1 MSNSRKPTILQS
13 FLPIIFLVVMLFFN
27 VWFFGED
34 SSYGYNQMALLF
46 AAALAGVIALL
57 NKKKWSDLLEGI
69 TESLNSALGAIL
81 ILFMIGALAGT
92 WLISGVVPTMIFYGL
107 KILNPTIFLF
117 AACVIS
123 SIISLATGSSWSTV
137 ATVGVALLGIGSA
150 LGLEEGWIAGA
161 IISGAYFGDKMSPLS
176 DTTNLAP
183 AVAGGELFSHIRHM
197 IWTTAPTMTISLL
210 VFLVAGLFGTGEASQ
225 AEIDLLLNGLSE
237 KFWISPLL
245 LLVPVSVIIMIVKKM
260 PALPALFFG
269 ALLGGIAALV
279 AQPAIVNEVSG
290 IADDYVKSGYI
301 AFLKSMA
308 LGTEL
313 SSENPALQD
322 LLGAGGMFG
331 MMNTIWLIVCAM
343 TFGGVMFAS
352 GMLQRITGEVLRF
365 VTNTASLIGSTVL
378 TCLFFNVTAADQYL
392 AILVPGKMFQKA
404 YADRGLKPENL
415 SRTLED
421 AGTVTSVLIPWNT
434 CGVAQAGV
442 LGVATGTYAP
452 YAIFNWLSPIMT
464 YWFALWGWK
473 INYISEEQKED

>member
-1 MSNSRKPTILQS
+1 MSQSRTPSLLQS
-13 FLPIIFLVVMLFFN
+13 FLPIIFLIGMLGMN

-46 AAALAGVIALL
+46 AATMAGIIGMV
-57 NKKKWSDLLEGI
+57 NGFSWKDLLDGI
-69 TESLNSALGAIL
+69 THSIQSALPAIL
-81 ILFMIGALAGT
+81 ILLFIGALAGT
-92 WLISGVVPTMIFYGL
+92 WLVSGIVPTMIYYGL

-123 SIISLATGSSWSTV
+123 AIVSVATGSSWSTV
-137 ATVGVALLGIGSA
+137 ATVGLALLGIGTA
-150 LGLEEGWIAGA
+150 LGIGEGWIAGA

-197 IWTTAPTMTISLL
+197 IWTTGPSITVALI
-210 VFLVAGLFGTGEASQ
+210 VFLVAGFTVSGEASRDTIE
-225 AEIDLLLNGLSE
+225 AMLSGLEST
-237 KFWISPLL
+237 FNISAA
-245 LLVPVSVIIMIVKKM
+245 LLVVPLVVIGMIVKKV
-260 PALPALFFG
+260 PALPALMFG
-269 ALLGGIAALV
+269 SVLGGLVAIV
-279 AQPAIVNEVSG
+279 AQPDVVTIISG
-290 IADDYVKSGYI
+290 ETENYAKAAYI
-301 AFLKSMA
+301 AFFQSLA
-308 LGTEL
+308 LETSVPAEL
-313 SSENPALQD
+313 EALEK
-322 LLGAGGMFG
+322 LLSAGGMFG

-343 TFGGVMFAS
+343 TFGGVMFAT
-352 GMLQRITGEVLRF
+352 GMLQRITSEILRF
-365 VTNTASLIGSTVL
+365 VTNTASLVGSTVL

-404 YADRGLKPENL
+404 YADRGLRPENL

-452 YAIFNWLSPIMT
+452 YAVFNWLSPLMT
-464 YWFALWGWK
+464 YMFALWGWK
-473 INYISEEQKED
+473 ITYFEKEETEA